1 MAPIT
6 IPTQLQMKAL
16 RGLDDADAIAILDS
30 HGVAHGPGDSPDSL
44 RAKVRANLSAG
55 RIPAAALDN
64 YPPKPQAPAKLSE
77 LGFTAA
83 HREALA
89 KHQPDP
95 TVHIAGFA
103 TTLKSPVLAE
113 MMRNLRAAESG
124 SGA

>member
-1 MAPIT
+1 MT
-6 IPTQLQMKAL
+6 PTTTLTRPQMEAL
-16 RGLDDADAIAILDS
+16 LGLDDADAIAILDA
-30 HGVAHGPGDSPDSL
+30 HGIPHGPGDSPDSL
-44 RAKVRANLSAG
+44 RPKVRANLSIG

-64 YPPKPQAPAKLSE
+64 FPPKPQAPAKLSE

-103 TTLKSPVLAE
+103 TTIKSPGLAK